1 MKVLLR
7 NGNRS
12 VRAELGRELGKG
24 AAGRIH
30 EVVGRPDLVAKVYI
44 DPAQAR
50 IHYDRIDAMLRNP
63 PGIGQ
68 PHQEGGRSYPQLA
81 WPTDHLL
88 SMRDEPLGFAMPML
102 PLKHAVDL
110 EAILTRRSRE
120 REGLPQELIVR
131 LFVAR
136 NLAAVVREL
145 HKAGHFIIDMKPKNM
160 SVYRLSNPGLIALLD
175 ADGFCIYGGPSER
188 YPAQMFTSEYIAPE
202 LLAGNRKASE
212 AREEQDRWA
221 LAAIIFRLLN
231 ENIHP
236 YSGTFLGSENPTIDD
251 NVRSGR
257 YAYGRVP
264 NRELRPNPLSM
275 HELFDDDTREL
286 FDRAFG
292 GDPYSRPDA
301 RTWREHLDL
310 FTDPAQGRIF
320 RCKVDPSHWHFSKGC
335 GLCHR
340 ERLLA
345 GGGGNAQVTVPPT
358 ILQPRS
364 PSPSPPQSVPTP
376 PPRPAPY
383 SPPPARRAPQSTV
396 ALPPRGTLGGAVRR
410 IATWALG
417 LLLTLLALGIGLSV
431 LLTMSA
437 ERARVANPPQR
448 APGPMFSTQ
457 MQVTDRTAVA
467 NLRSGP
473 GEGYPALIAIPAG
486 ELVTLADGA
495 RAPTSD
501 WTKVSWRGRTG
512 YVASSRLAAPGSVR
526 SARTQPNEEPKRA
539 PPNGGERSP
548 PAPTS
553 TTAKSGTPA
562 RSTEPKPA
570 EPGVAAASERPAASS
585 GPASSPSPPASPW
598 DRATPERPSSGS
610 TQGWPQP
617 PAAGAGGAAE
627 ATKPADSAAATS
639 PSGASGATTA
649 RRTDNDALLMECQG
663 WVTKGRYAFEEGS
676 YDSALALADHALRL
690 RANCPGAAELRN
702 DSWTA
707 RQGARQRPGAP

>member
-50 IHYDRIDAMLRNP
+50 SHYDRIDAMLRNP

-68 PHQEGGRSYPQLA
+68 PHQEGGRNYPQLA
-81 WPTDHLL
+81 WPTDHVL

-160 SVYRLSNPGLIALLD
+160 SVYRLANPGLIALLD

-221 LAAIIFRLLN
+221 LAVIIFRLLN

-236 YSGTFLGSENPTIDD
+236 YSGTFLGSESPTIDD
-251 NVRSGR
+251 NVRNGR

-275 HELFDDDTREL
+275 HEFFDDDTREL

-310 FTDPAQGRIF
+310 FTDPAKGRIF
-320 RCKVDPSHWHFSKGC
+320 RCRVDPSHWHFSKGC

-358 ILQPRS
+358 ILQPRA
-364 PSPSPPQSVPTP
+364 PSPSPPRSGPTP

-383 SPPPARRAPQSTV
+383 SPPPARSAPRSTV
-396 ALPPRGTLGGAVRR
+396 ALPPRASLGGAVRR
-410 IATWALG
+410 VATWALG
-417 LLLTLLALGIGLSV
+417 LLLTLFALGIGLSV

-437 ERARVANPPQR
+437 ERAKVASPPAR
-448 APGPMFSTQ
+448 SPGPMFSTQ

-473 GEGYPALIAIPAG
+473 GEGYPAIGAIPAG
-486 ELVTLADGA
+486 ELVTLADGE
-495 RAPTSD
+495 RAPSGS
-501 WTKVSWRGRTG
+501 WTRVTWRGRTG

-526 SARTQPNEEPKRA
+526 SARTQAGDEPKRPA
-539 PPNGGERSP
+539 ANAGERSSP
-548 PAPTS
+548 TPGSTADRPSLPAKPS
-553 TTAKSGTPA
+553 EAKAP
-562 RSTEPKPA
+562 
-570 EPGVAAASERPAASS
+570 EPGIAAAPGRATTS
-585 GPASSPSPPASPW
+585 PASGSSPPASPW
-598 DRATPERPSSGS
+598 DRVTSEPSANGTPG
-610 TQGWPQP
+610 GWPEGSSAGGMP
-617 PAAGAGGAAE
+617 EAAKPAESGTATGPAA
-627 ATKPADSAAATS
+627 
-639 PSGASGATTA
+639 ASGAPGARTT
-649 RRTDNDALLMECQG
+649 DGDAFLAECQG
-663 WVTKGRYAFEEGS
+663 WVTKGRYAFDEGS

-690 RANCPGAAELRN
+690 RANCPGAAQLRN
-702 DSWTA
+702 DSWIA
-707 RQGARQRPGAP
+707 KQGARKRPGAP